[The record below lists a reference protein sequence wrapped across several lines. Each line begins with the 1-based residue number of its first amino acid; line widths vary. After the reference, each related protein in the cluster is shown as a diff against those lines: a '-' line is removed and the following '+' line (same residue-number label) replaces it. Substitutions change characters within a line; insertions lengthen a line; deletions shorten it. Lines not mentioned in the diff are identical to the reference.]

1 MNFDK
6 IRKELRDHGYI
17 DERNVVCH
25 SYANHSD
32 SISFGPILKV
42 THHLQEGLPKYML
55 ISLCKDQII
64 ISKAKLFGGFKEYFC
79 TIDLKNLEFVA
90 KKESMITSFEFKV
103 FTEDGNQRS
112 FVINTSASEDTYYAE
127 KLVKL
132 IQEWKKEHSEN

>member
-1 MNFDK
+1 
-6 IRKELRDHGYI
+6 
-17 DERNVVCH
+17 
-25 SYANHSD
+25 
-32 SISFGPILKV
+32 
-42 THHLQEGLPKYML
+42 ML

-90 KKESMITSFEFKV
+90 KKESMITSFEFKA
-103 FTEDGNQRS
+103 FTEDGNQGS